1 MKASWIIDQDI
12 PVPKRWE
19 PMTLTAAMR
28 LAVSEAFKG
37 AGFTEPNPLVGCV
50 VLDSQNR
57 FLSRG
62 FHRKIGGAHAE
73 VEALKNLS
81 AQDLKGAKVIVT
93 LEPCAHEGRTGSCAK
108 MLASLGVDEVVFGLI
123 DPNPKVSG
131 QGVQILK
138 AAGKKVSSFIPFAGI
153 DYCFEG
159 DVSWTQARIESWRSI
174 LEQTCEHF
182 LVNQAQKRAF
192 VSLKVASSLDGQM
205 ALQSGESQWI
215 TSPMCRQ
222 EGHYLRAFHQAT
234 LVGSKTLIM
243 DDPQL
248 NVRHPE
254 FPNFKNKA
262 VVLNQSGE
270 ILKSSNNQK
279 LFAAH
284 DPEDIYVVVGESSG
298 VRNSE
303 AAQVLVAPEGAGGL
317 QLKSVFELLF
327 QAGINSVLVEGG
339 ARVLGQCLEQGL
351 ADRLYLFQAP
361 ILMGSSF
368 GRSWSEGLHISRMSE
383 KITLRNQIVKRF
395 GPDIMITGRLTMS
408 KA

>member
-12 PVPKRWE
+12 PVPKLWE

-37 AGFTEPNPLVGCV
+37 VGFTEPNPLVGCV
-50 VLDSQNR
+50 ILDSQNR

-62 FHRKIGGAHAE
+62 YHRKIGGPHAE
-73 VEALKNLS
+73 VEAFQNLS
-81 AQDLKGAKVIVT
+81 AQDLKGSKVIVT

-108 MLASLGVDEVVFGLI
+108 MLASTDVGEVIFGLV
-123 DPNPKVSG
+123 DPNPMVSG
-131 QGVQILK
+131 RGAQILK
-138 AAGKKVSSFIPFAGI
+138 GAGKKVSSFVPFEGI
-153 DYCFEG
+153 DFCHEG
-159 DVSWTQARIESWRSI
+159 DVSWTPARIEAWRSI

-182 LVNQAQKRAF
+182 LINQTQKRAF
-192 VSLKVASSLDGQM
+192 ISLKVASSLDGQM

-215 TSPMCRQ
+215 TSPISRQ

-234 LVGSKTLIM
+234 LVGSKTLIL

-270 ILKSSNNQK
+270 ILKSSSTQK

-284 DPEDIYVVVGESSG
+284 DPEDIYIVVGESSD
-298 VRNSE
+298 VRKSE
-303 AAQVLVAPEGAGGL
+303 AAQVLVAPEGRGGL
-317 QLKSVFELLF
+317 QLKPVFELLF
-327 QAGINSVLVEGG
+327 QAGIHSVLVEGG

-361 ILMGSSF
+361 ILMGSSY

-383 KITLRNQIVKRF
+383 KITLKNQIVRRF
-395 GPDIMITGRLTMS
+395 GPDSAITGRLTMS
-408 KA
+408 KV

>member
-12 PVPKRWE
+12 PIPKLWE

-28 LAVSEAFKG
+28 LAVSEAFRG
-37 AGFTEPNPLVGCV
+37 AGFTAPNPLVGCV

-57 FLSRG
+57 FLARG
-62 FHRKIGGAHAE
+62 YHGKLGGPHAE
-73 VEALKNLS
+73 VDALKNLS

-93 LEPCAHEGRTGSCAK
+93 LEPCAHEGRTSSCAK
-108 MLASLGVDEVVFGLI
+108 MLAATGVSEVIFGLI

-131 QGVQILK
+131 QGAQILK
-138 AAGKKVSSFIPFAGI
+138 AAGKKVVSFLPFAGL

-159 DVSWTQARIESWRSI
+159 DVSWTPARVDAWRSI

-182 LVNQAQKRAF
+182 LINQTQKRPF

-215 TSPMCRQ
+215 TGPLSRQ

-234 LVGSKTLIM
+234 LVGSKTLMM

-270 ILKSSNNQK
+270 ILKSSATQK
-279 LFAAH
+279 LFSAH
-284 DPEDIYVVVGESSG
+284 DPQDIFVVVGESSG
-298 VRNSE
+298 VRQSE
-303 AAQVLVAPEGAGGL
+303 AAQVLVAPDGPGGL
-317 QLKSVFELLF
+317 QLKSVFDLLY
-327 QAGINSVLVEGG
+327 QQGIHSVLVEGG
-339 ARVLGQCLEQGL
+339 ARVIGQCLEQGL

-361 ILMGSSF
+361 ILMGSGY
-368 GRSWSEGLHISRMSE
+368 GRSWSEGLHISKMSE
-383 KITLRNQIVKRF
+383 KISLRNQIVRRF
-395 GPDIMITGRLTMS
+395 GPDSMVTGRLGMS
-408 KA
+408 KD